1 MCDET
6 ILNNIEK
13 NLYGKNINAL
23 GIIRIQRK
31 YSKLPLYSEYGN
43 PWFVIHDI
51 KDNYFIIDNDKY
63 ISMNDS
69 RYIYTWIIK
78 RHNSSL

>member
-1 MCDET
+1 M
-6 ILNNIEK
+6 LNEIKLNYIEEK
-13 NLYGKNINAL
+13 IYGKKINAV
-23 GIIRIQRK
+23 GIITIQRK

-51 KDNYFIIDNDKY
+51 IDDNLLVDNNKF

-78 RHNSSL
+78 RSQSKL